1 MPLELHE
8 NQGRVTLD
16 ALRRLYRRNARVT
29 LYKLIHKT
37 HPAELAWVFRYLNST
52 ERQDIFQYV
61 QRMEGLSSFLQE
73 LDHALIPEIFENYSA
88 LETASIISV
97 MPPEE
102 LAELLD
108 SFPEENAHEIKAL
121 LNSKEQAELSEVLQY
136 ADDSAGRIMSHEYM
150 AFDASLT
157 VVQAIDKFQ
166 LMGENVEMPFYIYV
180 VNQEEVMV
188 GVLSLRQLLLNKPD
202 LLLSEI
208 MEKDFIYITPREDQE
223 VVAELVTQYNY
234 LALPVLESNGKLVGI
249 ITVDDVIDVIRE
261 EATEDMMK
269 MAGAGED
276 EDILLKS
283 TLQNAGTRF
292 PWLMASWIGGV
303 LALGIIGAFESLLNQ
318 TVALAAFIPV
328 IMGMGGNVGT
338 QTSTII
344 VRGIATGHVN
354 LEEVSK
360 VILKE
365 IRVGMLLGII
375 YGLLLGLLVGFQFI
389 DFHSPVKLSL
399 IVGLSI
405 FSSMSVACLVASVL
419 PIFLEK
425 FNIDPAIATGP
436 FVTTAIDIIGVTLY
450 FFIAGS
456 FLSL

>member
-8 NQGRVTLD
+8 NQGRVSLD
-16 ALRRLYRRNARVT
+16 TIRRLYRRNARLT

-37 HPAELAWVFRYLNST
+37 HPAELACVYRYLNSA
-52 ERQDIFQYV
+52 ERQDIFKYV
-61 QRMEGLSSFLQE
+61 QRMEGLPLFLQE

-97 MPPEE
+97 MPTEE

-108 SFPEENAHEIKAL
+108 SFPEENADDIKAL

-150 AFDASLT
+150 AFHASLT
-157 VVQAIDKFQ
+157 VAQAIEKFQ
-166 LMGENVEMPFYIYV
+166 LMGEDVEMPFYIYV
-180 VNQEEVMV
+180 VNQDEVMV

-208 MEKDFIYITPREDQE
+208 MEKDFIYVTPREDQE

-234 LALPVLESNGKLVGI
+234 LALPVLEKDRKLVGI

-276 EDILLKS
+276 EDILLKT

-303 LALGIIGAFESLLNQ
+303 VALGIIGAFESLLNQ

-375 YGLLLGLLVGFQFI
+375 YGLLLGILVGFQFI
-389 DFHSPVKLSL
+389 EFHSPVKLSL

-405 FSSMSVACLVASVL
+405 FSSMSLACLVASVI

-425 FNIDPAIATGP
+425 INFDPAISTGP

>member
-8 NQGRVTLD
+8 NQSRVTLD
-16 ALRRLYRRNARVT
+16 TLRRLYRRDARLT

-37 HPAELAWVFRYLNST
+37 HPAELAWVFRYLT
-52 ERQDIFQYV
+52 PAERQDIFRYV
-61 QRMEGLSSFLQE
+61 QE
-73 LDHALIPEIFENYSA
+73 LDHALIPELFENNSA
-88 LETASIISV
+88 LETASIIST

-102 LAELLD
+102 LAELLE
-108 SFPEENAHEIKAL
+108 SFPEENAEDIKAL

-157 VVQAIDKFQ
+157 VTQAIEKFQ
-166 LMGENVEMPFYIYV
+166 QMGENVEMPFYIYV
-180 VNQEEVMV
+180 VNEQEIML

-202 LLLSEI
+202 QLLTDI
-208 MEKDFIYITPREDQE
+208 MEEEFIYTTPQEDQE

-234 LALPVLESNGKLVGI
+234 LALPVLESDGRLVGI

-283 TLQNAGTRF
+283 TMQNAGTRF

-303 LALGIIGAFESLLNQ
+303 VALGIIGAFESLLNQ

-354 LEEVSK
+354 LKEVSR

-365 IRVGMLLGII
+365 IRVGMLLGLI
-375 YGLLLGLLVGFQFI
+375 YGLLLGLLVGFHFI
-389 DFHSPVKLSL
+389 DFHSPFKLGM

-405 FSSMSVACLVASVL
+405 FFSMTLACLVASVL
-419 PIFLEK
+419 PILLEK
-425 FNIDPAIATGP
+425 LNFDPAISTGP

-450 FFIAGS
+450 FFVAAS